1 MTTLGP
7 RIGEQ
12 QKDPGNARGWQRRNK
27 EPRVVLKEP
36 YIDQLAAVPLRNES
50 GNAIDV
56 GLTADKSAFGMGRR
70 LCCEM
75 LTGAKA
81 DFQPDLICRYI
92 EQSCTVDKFVAASRE
107 AYFEIKHMAGEQVTL
122 MGPQSMP
129 APPAVEISSWVLG
142 RIAGHVAVS

>member
-1 MTTLGP
+1 M
-7 RIGEQ
+7 
-12 QKDPGNARGWQRRNK
+12 
-27 EPRVVLKEP
+27 KEP
-36 YIDQLAAVPLRNES
+36 YIDQLAAMPLRNES
-50 GNAIDV
+50 SNAIDV
-56 GLTADKSAFGMGRR
+56 RLTANKSAFGMGRR

-92 EQSCTVDKFVAASRE
+92 EQSCTIDKFVAARRE
-107 AYFEIKHMAGEQVTL
+107 SYFEIRHMAGEQVTL

-142 RIAGHVAVS
+142 RTAGHVAVS